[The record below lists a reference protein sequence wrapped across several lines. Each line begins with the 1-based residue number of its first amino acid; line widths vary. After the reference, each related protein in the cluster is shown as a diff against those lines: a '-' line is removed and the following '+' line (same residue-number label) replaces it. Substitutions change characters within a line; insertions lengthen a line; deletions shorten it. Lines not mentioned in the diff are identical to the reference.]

1 MVDTAVLESEVIRLK
16 QDTTDQ
22 WKAIEDLRQFM
33 RKLVPVWVTVVISVL
48 TFITG
53 SALTIAIRVIKFAG
67 K

>member
-53 SALTIAIRVIKFAG
+53 SALTIAIMVIKFAG